1 MNVEIKLQ
9 ILCVENVYFK
19 FAKKKK
25 SIGVLN
31 KKSDYIPCIYLLM
44 YVCL

>member
-19 FAKKKK
+19 FAKKK